1 MTTEKQIHLNGDIDT
16 SLLFIKHLTTDD
28 ADDTSIDIPV
38 SLKIVDTNNQ
48 IWALIECK
56 SSNMDNS
63 TAFKGCFIKRFLYEP
78 RLIGTTIFNTFIREF
93 MQSVE
98 LCMVSNENGCFIG
111 KYSSIWGL
119 YDNDIT
125 LDKLLPHLLDLSIYS
140 RNNNVIF
147 YNKTI
152 NRMRM
157 Q

>member
-28 ADDTSIDIPV
+28 ADDSSIDIPV

-63 TAFKGCFIKRFLYEP
+63 TTSKGCFIKRFLYEP
-78 RLIGTTIFNTFIREF
+78 RLIETTIFSTFIREF
-93 MQSVE
+93 LQSVE
-98 LCMVSNENGCFIG
+98 LCMVSNENGCFVG
-111 KYSSIWGL
+111 KYSYIWGL

-125 LDKLLPHLLDLSIYS
+125 PDKLLPHLLDLTVYS
-140 RNNNVIF
+140 RNNNVIS
-147 YNKTI
+147 YNKMV
-152 NRMRM
+152 NRM
-157 Q
+157 